1 MCIRDSLYFSMYW
14 RLDQG
19 IAAAMGLSLVVGIV
33 MADTLRAIS
42 GQDIKVKW
50 PNDLYLDDQ
59 KLAGIL
65 VELAGKTGDCAH
77 VVIGIGV
84 NLMMTNPDPNIVNQ
98 KWANLGKVDR
108 NLLVAKVVK
117 NLTSKLTDFE
127 QHGLAPF
134 LDDWLRLDNFVDR
147 PVKLLIGDNVIRGVA
162 KGINEQGAL
171 ILEQNGK
178 TNTFIGG
185 EISLRSDD

>member
-1 MCIRDSLYFSMYW
+1 M
-14 RLDQG
+14 
-19 IAAAMGLSLVVGIV
+19 
-33 MADTLRAIS
+33 
-42 GQDIKVKW
+42 
-50 PNDLYLDDQ
+50 
-59 KLAGIL
+59 
-65 VELAGKTGDCAH
+65 
-77 VVIGIGV
+77 
-84 NLMMTNPDPNIVNQ
+84 
-98 KWANLGKVDR
+98 
-108 NLLVAKVVK
+108 AKVVK